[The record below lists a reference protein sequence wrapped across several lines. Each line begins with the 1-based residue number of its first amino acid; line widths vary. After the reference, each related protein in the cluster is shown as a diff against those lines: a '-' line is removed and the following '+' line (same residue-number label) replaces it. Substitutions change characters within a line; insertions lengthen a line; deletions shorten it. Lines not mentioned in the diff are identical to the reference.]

1 MKYFSIKEL
10 CASDTA
16 TRLRIDNTPSSA
28 VKHNLTKLVDA
39 VLDPLREYYGKPIT
53 ISSGYRCPALN
64 AAVGGVSTSQ
74 HKTGQAV
81 DIQIV
86 NKDGSINTAANKE
99 LYNIIVQRRLPFD
112 QVILEKGTKDNPI
125 WIHVSYD
132 ETRSRRQK
140 LYFNGKKYISI

>member
-132 ETRSRRQK
+132 ETRNRRQK